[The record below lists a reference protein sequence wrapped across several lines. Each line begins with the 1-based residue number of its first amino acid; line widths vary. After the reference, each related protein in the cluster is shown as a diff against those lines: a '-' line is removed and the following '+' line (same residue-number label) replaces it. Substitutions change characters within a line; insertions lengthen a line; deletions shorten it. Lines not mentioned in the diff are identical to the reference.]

1 MCNLR
6 VNSSFEE
13 RKCVGL
19 TQLSGDLGILGKLL
33 PTVLTNLVI
42 DFIVIQETSIVRGHE
57 CVRLCF

>member
-1 MCNLR
+1 M
-6 VNSSFEE
+6 
-13 RKCVGL
+13 GL

-33 PTVLTNLVI
+33 LTVLMNLVI